1 MNRKLMSLAVAGV
14 IAVAGLAGAS
24 SASAATACPGE
35 FNVLHNDSIG
45 KLKLPQ
51 GPYTIS
57 VKRMTCVDA
66 SSNFARFLQRPAGD
80 LPDGWKLFARR
91 GKFVQRTQGKA
102 FLVAPANTPNNG

>member
-1 MNRKLMSLAVAGV
+1 MNLKLKSLAVAGV

-24 SASAATACPGE
+24 SASAAPACPGE

>member
-1 MNRKLMSLAVAGV
+1 MNRKLTSLAVAGV

-24 SASAATACPGE
+24 SAGAATACPGQ

-66 SSNFARFLQRPAGD
+66 SSNFAPPALTGSRRPH
-80 LPDGWKLFARR
+80 P
-91 GKFVQRTQGKA
+91 RTGSVSPGA
-102 FLVAPANTPNNG
+102 TWDA